1 MCHNRIYNNRINRLH
16 ERCLRTIYNDKQ
28 SSFEQLLDKDGS
40 VSIHHKNVQFL
51 LIEMFKIKNNIAP
64 KILTEIFKLKPE
76 CRYNLRTA
84 NQFQVP
90 KVKTTNFGSQSL
102 SYLGPKLWNELP
114 SRLQDIESLIS
125 FKKAIKKWVPISCP
139 CRLCKNFVKDLGYI

>member
-1 MCHNRIYNNRINRLH
+1 MCHSRSYNNRINRLH

-64 KILTEIFKLKPE
+64 KILTEIF
-76 CRYNLRTA
+76 
-84 NQFQVP
+84 
-90 KVKTTNFGSQSL
+90 
-102 SYLGPKLWNELP
+102 
-114 SRLQDIESLIS
+114 
-125 FKKAIKKWVPISCP
+125 
-139 CRLCKNFVKDLGYI
+139 